1 MLELISFL
9 FHKNLIKFKLKR
21 INDDGT
27 WPGVSVLIHTHPKK
41 MRFSLGG
48 EMHHAFPSQYQ
59 CVGEVGKRQTYDDHA
74 YHQLD

>member
-21 INDDGT
+21 INDDGSLT
-27 WPGVSVLIHTHPKK
+27 SVSVLKHTLSKK

-48 EMHHAFPSQYQ
+48 EMHHAFPSRYQ